1 MILILIAILLV
12 GCGRWRRDDR
22 THVEVDELIEQI
34 DRLKSTVYSLDDIDE
49 DLVVDEEIGVQVDS
63 LLLAIDQLA
72 TVFDSLEDIGD
83 EDILQ
88 P

>member
-1 MILILIAILLV
+1 LV
-12 GCGRWRRDDR
+12 A
-22 THVEVDELIEQI
+22 
-34 DRLKSTVYSLDDIDE
+34 
-49 DLVVDEEIGVQVDS
+49 DEEIGVQVDS